1 MTGYLLIII
10 IIIEDISLVTIFR
23 LINFL
28 ALKKVTDNLNS
39 SYASWDGN
47 GGKQDVELDNFLE
60 YYVNGKG

>member
-10 IIIEDISLVTIFR
+10 IIIEDISLVTILR

-28 ALKKVTDNLNS
+28 ALKKVTDNLHS

-47 GGKQDVELDNFLE
+47 AGKQDVELDNFLE